1 MKRAILLAA
10 AMALALPGCS
20 LLRRHRSVPQEPVS
34 VHVENQNFNDAT
46 IYAITQGAP
55 VRLGNVTGHSH
66 ADFVLPHG
74 SREVSFH
81 IHLLASSNYQT
92 ETLSVF
98 PGDRLELV
106 IAPDL
111 GTTRLIRRS

>member
-1 MKRAILLAA
+1 MKRAVLVAA
-10 AMALALPGCS
+10 AMALGFSACG
-20 LLRRHRSVPQEPVS
+20 LLRHHRNAAPEPVS

-46 IYAITQGAP
+46 VYAITQGAP
-55 VRLGNVTGHSH
+55 YRLGSVTGHSE
-66 ADFVLPHG
+66 ADFVLPNG

-81 IHLLASSNYQT
+81 IHLLASSNYRT